1 MAGGDRGVVRSG
13 ASGGGA
19 WGIKRTQI
27 DAIVHV
33 IHKDPHPFKI

>member
-1 MAGGDRGVVRSG
+1 MAGGGGGVGRGG

-19 WGIKRTQI
+19 WGIKRTQT

-33 IHKDPHPFKI
+33 NKEPHPFQT

>member
-33 IHKDPHPFKI
+33 NKEPHPFQT